1 MDGIEA
7 WSGLELI
14 ERIEEGNR
22 NEVWRGRIGD
32 RRVAVRRSRR
42 AADSLAWELDLL
54 HRLAAADFVVPDV
67 VPTDTGATSHHGVV
81 VQRWIDGHAP
91 TSTAD
96 WTAVAD
102 ELQRLHHVLRDHP
115 QRPGC
120 VAVTELDRTATS
132 VDADMGA
139 LPEAVAVRTLAIF
152 HGLRDAPHGVIHG
165 DAGASNLRI
174 QADGRVGLL
183 DFDESRRDVLW
194 HDLSELGVQV
204 LADADHERARQL
216 SNAWE
221 AVNAWI
227 DEPDYA
233 RERLA
238 QLEA

>member
-14 ERIEEGNR
+14 ERIEGGNR
-22 NEVWRGRIGD
+22 NEVWRGHIGEQ
-32 RRVAVRRSRR
+32 RVAARRSRR
-42 AADSLAWELDLL
+42 NAESLAWELDLL
-54 HRLAAADFVVPDV
+54 QRLAATDFVVPDV

-81 VQRWIDGHAP
+81 VQRWIDGRAP
-91 TSTAD
+91 TTTAD
-96 WTAVAD
+96 WTAVAQVL
-102 ELQRLHHVLRDHP
+102 ERLHHTLRDHP

-120 VAVTELDRTATS
+120 AAVTELHRTATS
-132 VDADMGA
+132 VDADMAA
-139 LPEAVAVRTLAIF
+139 LPEAVAARTLDIF
-152 HGLRDAPHGVIHG
+152 RAMSDAPHGVIHG
-165 DAGASNLRI
+165 DPGASNLRI
-174 QADGRVGLL
+174 QDDGRVGLL

-204 LADADHERARQL
+204 LADADHQRARQL

-227 DEPDYA
+227 AEPDYA

-238 QLEA
+238 QLDA

>member
-22 NEVWRGRIGD
+22 NEVWRGHIGEQ
-32 RRVAVRRSRR
+32 RVAVRRSRR
-42 AADSLAWELDLL
+42 RADSLAWELDLL
-54 HRLAAADFVVPDV
+54 HELAAADFVVPDV

-91 TSTAD
+91 ATTED
-96 WTAVAD
+96 WNAVAN
-102 ELQRLHHVLRDHP
+102 ELQRLHRVLRDHP

-120 VAVTELDRTATS
+120 VAVTELERTTSS
-132 VDADMGA
+132 VDADMAA
-139 LPEAVAVRTLAIF
+139 LPDAVASRALGIF
-152 HGLRDAPHGVIHG
+152 HALREAPHGVIHG
-165 DAGASNLRI
+165 DPGASNLRI
-174 QADGRVGLL
+174 LADGRVGLL

-204 LADADHERARQL
+204 LTDDDHQRARRL

-227 DEPDYA
+227 AEPDYA

-238 QLEA
+238 QLDA